1 MSGPK
6 SHGARVRVNTPAGV
20 PGVEFRPYVAPKWEP
35 PRPGSMRHLEMPSL
49 AGGQRYYPQRPWAAK
64 DQ

>member
-1 MSGPK
+1 MTRRTRAP
-6 SHGARVRVNTPAGV
+6 AVNATRHPLV
-20 PGVEFRPYVAPKWEP
+20 EIEFRPYVAPAFVP
-35 PRPGSMRHLEMPSL
+35 PRPGSMRHLELPSL